1 MNDLAGIIAII
12 CLFGMPIFFHH
23 QRKMLE
29 MRMKSQGQEGQN
41 LASELREIKNQM
53 AELRDTTTRYDMSF
67 DSALQRL
74 ESRMGQMDQRI
85 HSIEQ
90 RDPGV
95 KDSDTLP
102 LQQR

>member
-1 MNDLAGIIAII
+1 MGELAGMLAIVCI
-12 CLFGMPIFFHH
+12 FGMPIFFHH

-29 MRMKSQGQEGQN
+29 IKMKSQGPDSPN

-74 ESRMGQMDQRI
+74 ENRMGNV
-85 HSIEQ
+85 EQ
-90 RDPGV
+90 RLGTV
-95 KDSDTLP
+95 EQASDAT
-102 LQQR
+102 QVNRN